1 LLAAFVIALT
11 VLCVIA
17 FIRALKNGQINFK
30 RVLTIGLILI
40 GLDLLT
46 YANGFNLTY
55 VFYDTTMPFWR
66 YFLMDFFFFSFGASL
81 ISSVILAFAI
91 ELAISLWDIVVFNA
105 KTNKSRFKELLKE
118 GLIVGF
124 SLPLILF
131 GAEQI
136 ISLAGIK
143 LNMLSFVTD
152 SAGLISSSGPIN
164 TYLPFFDLLT
174 NSISMIGA
182 ACVISLVVLVVYLY
196 TRSWLKSSL
205 VFAALIVLVSFP
217 GQKNIVDILTSV
229 ATNLVMVGIFGIV
242 IWKILRKN
250 PISYLVAIW
259 TFTAL
264 PLAFQLL
271 YQKATFYQF
280 NGWLVIVIALLPIA
294 VYLSNYVPAMKMKN
308 LRKIFWK

>member
-1 LLAAFVIALT
+1 
-11 VLCVIA
+11 
-17 FIRALKNGQINFK
+17 
-30 RVLTIGLILI
+30 
-40 GLDLLT
+40 
-46 YANGFNLTY
+46 
-55 VFYDTTMPFWR
+55 
-66 YFLMDFFFFSFGASL
+66 
-81 ISSVILAFAI
+81 
-91 ELAISLWDIVVFNA
+91 
-105 KTNKSRFKELLKE
+105 
-118 GLIVGF
+118 
-124 SLPLILF
+124 
-131 GAEQI
+131 
-136 ISLAGIK
+136 
-143 LNMLSFVTD
+143 
-152 SAGLISSSGPIN
+152 
-164 TYLPFFDLLT
+164 
-174 NSISMIGA
+174 MIGA